1 MRRFQRTAR
10 NLKVSSML
18 EAKRIRMSRPEP
30 SREVRAAY
38 AISVQQARNL
48 QLAVQGLLNPPRA
61 RATRGR
67 VLAAIRRMRLLQIDT
82 INVVA
87 RSPYFVLFS
96 RVGNYDS
103 RWLDDLLKRGSIF
116 ECWAHEAC
124 FAPAEDLA
132 LHRSDYSIRAH
143 HWAYKRAQRMHREHR
158 AGMDKLLAH
167 IREHGEVKT
176 SDFDAQRQGGNGW
189 WGWKDEKSW
198 LEALFALGEVMI
210 SRRENFQRVYDLPE
224 RVLARIRVN
233 AQTGDPKRE
242 FLVGA
247 VRALGIAQAR
257 WISDYFRTPKKH
269 KDADLQTFVDAGE
282 LIRVDVRGWE
292 LPAYVHRDHHALLKR
307 AQKSRL
313 RATYTTL
320 LSPFDPIVWDR
331 ARARGLF
338 GFDYTLECYTPAPK
352 RRYGYFV
359 LPILRRGELIG
370 RLDAKAHRA
379 IGLFEVRAIYLEDGV
394 EANAEVVADIAA
406 AIAAC
411 AEWHAAS
418 SITIRKSYPP
428 KLARELRKQFRAAR
442 SR

>member
-1 MRRFQRTAR
+1 MRRFVTNRRVTR
-10 NLKVSSML
+10 KSILCR
-18 EAKRIRMSRPEP
+18 EAKRNRMSRPVP
-30 SREVRAAY
+30 SREVRAEY
-38 AISVQQARNL
+38 AISAQQARNL

-96 RVGNYDS
+96 RVGSYELK
-103 RWLDDLLKRGSIF
+103 WLDDLLKRGSIF

-124 FAPAEDLA
+124 FAPVEDVP
-132 LHRSDYSIRAH
+132 LHRSDDSIRAH
-143 HWAYKRAQRMHREHR
+143 HWAYKHAQRMHREHR

-176 SDFDAQRQGGNGW
+176 SDFDAQRQGGKGW
-189 WGWKDEKSW
+189 WGWKDEKRW
-198 LEALFALGEVMI
+198 LEALFALGELMI
-210 SRRENFQRVYDLPE
+210 ARRENFQRVYDLSE
-224 RVLARIRVN
+224 RVRARIG
-233 AQTGDPKRE
+233 AKAEASDPKRE

-247 VRALGIAQAR
+247 VRALGITQAR

-269 KDADLQTFVDAGE
+269 KDVDLQTFVDSRE

-292 LPAYVHRDHHALLKR
+292 FPAYVHCDHLALLKR

-331 ARARGLF
+331 ARARGMF

-352 RRYGYFV
+352 RKYGYFV
-359 LPILRRGELIG
+359 PPILRRGELIRTG
-370 RLDAKAHRA
+370 STPRSASCKR
-379 IGLFEVRAIYLEDGV
+379 IVRSQKVFTWSDGV
-394 EANAEVVADIAA
+394 EANADVVTDIAE

-411 AEWHAAS
+411 AEWHDTPKVAV
-418 SITIRKSYPP
+418 RKSYPVT
-428 KLARELRKQFRAAR
+428 LARELLKQIRD
-442 SR
+442 

>member
-1 MRRFQRTAR
+1 MAR
-10 NLKVSSML
+10 PVPSS
-18 EAKRIRMSRPEP
+18 
-30 SREVRAAY
+30 EVRAEY
-38 AISVQQARNL
+38 AISAQQARNL

-67 VLAAIRRMRLLQIDT
+67 LLAAIGRMRLLQIDT

-96 RVGNYDS
+96 RVGNYPL

-124 FAPAEDLA
+124 FAPADDLA

-143 HWAYKRAQRMHREHR
+143 HWAYKHAQRTHREHR

-167 IREHGEVKT
+167 IRERGEVKT
-176 SDFDAQRQGGNGW
+176 SDFEAQRKGNNGW
-189 WGWKDEKSW
+189 WGWKDEKRW
-198 LEALFALGEVMI
+198 LEALFALGELMI
-210 SRRENFQRVYDLPE
+210 ARRENFQRVYDLPE
-224 RVLARIRVN
+224 RVLARIS
-233 AQTGDPKRE
+233 AKATTSDPKHE
-242 FLVGA
+242 FVVGA
-247 VRALGIAQAR
+247 VRALGITQAR

-292 LPAYVHRDHHALLKR
+292 FPAYVHRDNLAFLKR
-307 AQKSRL
+307 ARKSRL

-331 ARARGLF
+331 ARARGVF

-352 RRYGYFV
+352 RKYGYFV

-379 IGLFEVRAIYLEDGV
+379 NGLFEVKAIYLEAGV
-394 EANAEVVADIAA
+394 DASADVVADIAG

-411 AEWHAAS
+411 ADWHETPD
-418 SITIRKSYPP
+418 ITVRKSFPAA
-428 KLARELRKQFRAAR
+428 LARELRKRIRKQ
-442 SR
+442 